1 MAALQTGSTSWL
13 HSRLRL
19 VISDSTVMDTPF
31 QRGAQHRAG
40 LIMTVLARSGLC
52 DGEGYKAD
60 PRTSARARL

>member
-1 MAALQTGSTSWL
+1 
-13 HSRLRL
+13 
-19 VISDSTVMDTPF
+19 VMDTPF